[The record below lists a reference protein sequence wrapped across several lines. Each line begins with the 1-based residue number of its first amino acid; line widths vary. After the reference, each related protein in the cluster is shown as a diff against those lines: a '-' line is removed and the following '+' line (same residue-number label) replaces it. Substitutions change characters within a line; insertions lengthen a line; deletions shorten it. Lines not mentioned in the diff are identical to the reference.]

1 LPAGLSAKTA
11 DSNKVLG
18 FKTLLM
24 RMGRRGSGKTE
35 IWQRGTIPPMLSE
48 PIRELLAKVQDAE
61 DVHRSAPQGEM
72 LEFSTIVGKA
82 ASLYE
87 KLRYL
92 IDYREEHTIRR
103 AALER
108 ILKRRVFIEQKAES
122 GIVLLQE
129 LVDGKYIPKELATE
143 EIAREIDNIIFKYLE
158 LSRRGRANGSVGRRL
173 ISFAATEIDAHISP
187 VEYAIDHESTEA
199 LYRSL
204 KGRASAYGYSEE
216 EINAQLYCACWRGL
230 LGADDE
236 RLAYALWLLYV
247 PAWNKDVDLEEVV
260 GKLPTVIGNIRAA
273 VADSLQWRIAPKI
286 KNESIYFRIIR
297 KVLES
302 QRGAAGRILEN
313 PGELDQFTR
322 DFLEETYEHE
332 NERIQKS
339 GIRAVLYLFITK
351 MTIAVVAELPYEL
364 FVLGGINYLPL
375 SVNILFHPLLLFALT
390 RRAGSLDEANTTAI
404 IEGLHGILYEGKGR
418 SIRLQ
423 GGYSGL
429 TFAFSIAYLFLFIIV
444 FGGVIGVLQILA
456 FNPVSIGLFL
466 FFLALVSYFAFRIR
480 YRARRWKLVR
490 EQGTISIILGVLAV
504 PIVRAGEWLSRTFS
518 SINVFVLILDFII
531 ETPFKR
537 LLHFANQFLIY
548 LREKGEEI
556 R

>member
-1 LPAGLSAKTA
+1 MPAGLSAKTA

-339 GIRAVLYLFITK
+339 GIRAVLYLFFTK
-351 MTIAVVAELPYEL
+351 MVVALIAELPYEL
-364 FVLGGINYLPL
+364 FVLGGVHVFPL
-375 SVNILFHPLLLFALT
+375 TVNILFHPALLFALT
-390 RRAGSLDEANTTAI
+390 RRVGALDEKNTAAI
-404 IEGLHGILYEGKGR
+404 IEGLHAVLYEGKVRTVRIR
-418 SIRLQ
+418 SN
-423 GGYSGL
+423 YSNL
-429 TFAFSIAYLFLFIIV
+429 SLAFGFAYLLLFFIV
-444 FGGVIGVLQILA
+444 FGGVIGILQLLG
-456 FNPVSIGLFL
+456 FNPVSIVLFL

-480 YRARRWKLVR
+480 YQARRWKVIKS
-490 EQGTISIILGVLAV
+490 EGAISVVGNMLAV
-504 PIVRAGEWLSRTFS
+504 PIVRTGRYLSQTFS

-537 LLHFANQFLIY
+537 LLNFSNQFLLY
-548 LREKGEEI
+548 LREKSDEL

>member
-1 LPAGLSAKTA
+1 
-11 DSNKVLG
+11 
-18 FKTLLM
+18 
-24 RMGRRGSGKTE
+24 
-35 IWQRGTIPPMLSE
+35 MLSE
-48 PIRELLAKVQDAE
+48 PIRELLSKVQAAE
-61 DVHRSAPQGEM
+61 EAHQNTPQGEI
-72 LEFSTIVGKA
+72 LEVSTIVGKA

-87 KLRYL
+87 KIRYL

-122 GIVLLQE
+122 GLILLQE
-129 LVDGKYIPKELATE
+129 LVDGKYIPKELVTE
-143 EIAREIDNIIFKYLE
+143 ELAREIDSIIAKYLE
-158 LSRRGRANGSVGRRL
+158 LARLAQSGNSVGRRI

-199 LYRSL
+199 LYKSL
-204 KGRASAYGYSEE
+204 KGHVSAYGQSEE
-216 EINAQLYCACWRGL
+216 IVNAQLYCACWRAL

-236 RLAYALWLLYV
+236 RLGYALWLLYV
-247 PAWNKDVDLEEVV
+247 PGWGNGVDLEETAQ
-260 GKLPTVIGNIRAA
+260 KLSGIVGNIRAA
-273 VADSLQWRIAPKI
+273 VNHPLQWRIAPKI

-297 KVLES
+297 
-302 QRGAAGRILEN
+302 RILEAQK
-313 PGELDQFTR
+313 GGAGRTLESVSALEQFTR
-322 DFLEETYEHE
+322 DFLEQTYEHE

-339 GIRAVLYLFITK
+339 GIRAVIYLFFTK
-351 MTIAVVAELPYEL
+351 MAVALVAELPYEII
-364 FVLGGINYLPL
+364 VLGGVHYLPL

-390 RRAGSLDEANTTAI
+390 RRAGALDESNTKAI
-404 IEGLHGILYEGKGR
+404 IEGLQGVLYEGKTR
-418 SIRLQ
+418 AIKVQ
-423 GGYSGL
+423 SGFSKF
-429 TFAFSIAYLFLFIIV
+429 TIAFGFAYLLLFFFV
-444 FGGVIGVLQILA
+444 FGGVVGVLQLLH

-490 EQGTISIILGVLAV
+490 EQGTMSIIVSVLAV

-518 SINVFVLILDFII
+518 TINVFVLVLDFII

-537 LLHFANQFLIY
+537 LLHFANQFLMY

>member
-1 LPAGLSAKTA
+1 
-11 DSNKVLG
+11 
-18 FKTLLM
+18 
-24 RMGRRGSGKTE
+24 
-35 IWQRGTIPPMLSE
+35 MLSE
-48 PIRELLAKVQDAE
+48 PVRELVAKIEAAE
-61 DVHRSAPQGEM
+61 DAHRAAPRGET
-72 LEFSTIVGKA
+72 LELSTIVGKA

-108 ILKRRVFIEQKAES
+108 ILKRRVFLELKAES
-122 GIVLLQE
+122 GHVLLQE
-129 LVDGKYIPKELATE
+129 LVDGKYIQKELATE
-143 EIAREIDNIIFKYLE
+143 EMAAEIDRIIAKYLE
-158 LSRRGRANGSVGRRL
+158 LSRLANANGNIGRRL
-173 ISFAATEIDAHISP
+173 ISLAATEIDAHISP
-187 VEYAIDHESTEA
+187 IAYAIDHESAEA
-199 LYRSL
+199 LYKSL

-216 EINAQLYCACWRGL
+216 ETNAQLYCACWRAL

-236 RLAYALWLLYV
+236 RLSYALWLLYV
-247 PAWNKDVDLEEVV
+247 PAWVNGADVQEIAQ
-260 GKLPTVIGNIRAA
+260 KLPSIIGSIRAA
-273 VADSLQWRIAPKI
+273 IRNNLQWRIAPKI
-286 KNESIYFRIIR
+286 KNEAIYFRIIR
-297 KVLES
+297 TVLEAHGG
-302 QRGAAGRILEN
+302 GAARILEN
-313 PGELDQFTR
+313 PTQLDQFTR
-322 DFLEETYEHE
+322 DFLEETYEKE

-339 GIRAVLYLFITK
+339 GIRAVLYLFVTK
-351 MTIAVVAELPYEL
+351 MTVALVAELPYEI
-364 FVLGGINYLPL
+364 FVLGGIHYFPL
-375 SVNILFHPLLLFALT
+375 TVNILFHPLLLFALT
-390 RRAGSLDEANTTAI
+390 RRAGALDEANTNAI
-404 IEGLHGILYEGKGR
+404 IEGLHGVLYEGRVR
-418 SIRLQ
+418 SVRVKSAYT
-423 GGYSGL
+423 GF
-429 TFAFSIAYLFLFIIV
+429 TVAFSFAYLVLFFLV
-444 FGGVIGVLQILA
+444 FGGVIGVLQLMK

-518 SINVFVLILDFII
+518 TINVFVLILDFII